1 MFAAVNKYYFNKPA
15 LLGLILVLPTILFF
29 GMTASHYLLGIDWLW
44 TPFERAM
51 ANPQGKEIINVLP
64 PVVFLGGTLA
74 ALVINISAMAGL
86 KIQKVNQG
94 LVSTLVIKGNL
105 WNLAIIAVSFSLI
118 SLLLGYLVAENW
130 QCWVGLKD
138 VC

>member
-1 MFAAVNKYYFNKPA
+1 MTAAVNKHYFNRSA
-15 LLGLILVLPTILFF
+15 LLGLILALPTILFF

-44 TPFERAM
+44 TPFEKAM
-51 ANPQGKEIINVLP
+51 ANPQGKEIINALSP
-64 PVVFLGGTLA
+64 ILFLGGSLA
-74 ALVINISAMAGL
+74 ALVINIFAVAEL
-86 KIQKVNQG
+86 KIQKVNQE

-105 WNLAIIAVSFSLI
+105 WNLAIIAVSFSLV